1 MKAILTYHSVDDS
14 GSAVSVSPD
23 AFRRHVRWLAS
34 ERVRVVTVPQ
44 LPALPPAP
52 TPSRSPSTT
61 GCGASATS
69 PRRCS
74 PSRACR

>member
-23 AFRRHVRWLAS
+23 TFRRHVRWLAS
-34 ERVRVVTVPQ
+34 WRVRVVTVPE
-44 LPALPPAP
+44 LLALPPA
-52 TPSRSPSTT
+52 SD
-61 GCGASATS
+61 ASATS

-74 PSRACR
+74 PSMACR